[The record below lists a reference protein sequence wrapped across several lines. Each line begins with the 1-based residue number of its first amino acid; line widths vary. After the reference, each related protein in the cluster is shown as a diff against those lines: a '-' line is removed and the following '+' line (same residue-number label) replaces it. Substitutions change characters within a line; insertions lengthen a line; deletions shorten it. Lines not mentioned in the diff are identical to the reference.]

1 MQLYV
6 IMSKRVLST
15 LRSYVNVKGNP
26 KFCVSCGNMATKEA
40 LFDVEDAMILEKYCD
55 SCAKKEA
62 K

>member
-1 MQLYV
+1 
-6 IMSKRVLST
+6 MSKKVLSM
-15 LRSYVNVKGNP
+15 LRSYVNVKENP